1 MSRADKANDITRT
14 QTDTQQKKRCVDS
27 RFCATMQL
35 VKDATCQSFSVGG
48 KKKNNKNFS
57 KDTKALCYT
66 AICVVHRKPS
76 NQGTELETV
85 HFNAA
90 PPPLMLMSSSLP
102 LLIHC
107 PFSTCCQK
115 KNHSK
120 IPVHE
125 KRGKKKPNSHFANAH
140 PQPEAESK

>member
-1 MSRADKANDITRT
+1 MTSHARK
-14 QTDTQQKKRCVDS
+14 QTHKKKNAAWIQGSALRCNLS
-27 RFCATMQL
+27 KTQL
-35 VKDATCQSFSVGG
+35 VKTFFCQQ
-48 KKKNNKNFS
+48 KKNFS

-66 AICVVHRKPS
+66 AIHVVHRKPS

-115 KNHSK
+115 KIIVK
-120 IPVHE
+120 YLFMR
-125 KRGKKKPNSHFANAH
+125 RGKKNNSHFANAN